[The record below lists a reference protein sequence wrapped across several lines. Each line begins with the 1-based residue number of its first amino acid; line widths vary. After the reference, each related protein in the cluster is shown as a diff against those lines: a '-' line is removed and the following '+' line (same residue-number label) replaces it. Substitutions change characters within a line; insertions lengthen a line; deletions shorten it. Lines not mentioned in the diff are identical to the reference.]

1 MNHHSMTLN
10 LFKRLFD
17 QPPPGFQPGVTLAHA
32 VAELRGTLGVT
43 SAAASCAV
51 LRTTNGELECAVRE
65 RVERHFLMHIVALEF
80 VLNVPSVALP
90 GGRIEV
96 RNTGLLFRT
105 GIACTVP
112 GKQRAPLQAV
122 TQRIEADR
130 MLQRALM
137 SLNFRRCALVGGE
150 EGWSVLL
157 EPYGASEVV
166 NRRPS
171 FRRYIRLGKE
181 QTDALVMALT
191 AFRRILGENHE

>member
-1 MNHHSMTLN
+1 MNNHSMTLN

-17 QPPPGFQPGVTLAHA
+17 QPPHGFQPGVTLAHA
-32 VAELRGTLGVT
+32 VAELRGTLAVT
-43 SAAASCAV
+43 MAGASGAV
-51 LRTTNGELECAVRE
+51 LRTTDGEMECAVRE

-80 VLNVPSVALP
+80 ELNVPSVALP

-112 GKQRAPLQAV
+112 GKQRAALQAV
-122 TQRIEADR
+122 TDRIEADQI
-130 MLQRALM
+130 LQKALI
-137 SLNFRRCALVGGE
+137 SLNFRRCTLVGGE

-181 QTDALVMALT
+181 QADALVLALT

>member
-1 MNHHSMTLN
+1 MNNISMTLN

-17 QPPPGFQPGVTLAHA
+17 QPSPGFQPGVTLAHA
-32 VAELRGTLGVT
+32 VAELRGTLALT
-43 SAAASCAV
+43 TAAASRAV
-51 LRTTNGELECAVRE
+51 LRTTDGSLECAVRE

-80 VLNVPSVALP
+80 ELSVPAVALP

-105 GIACTVP
+105 GIACAVP
-112 GKQRAPLQAV
+112 GKQRAALHAV
-122 TQRIEADR
+122 TERIEGDH
-130 MLQRALM
+130 MLKRALM
-137 SLNFRRCALVGGE
+137 ILNFRSCTLVGGE
-150 EGWSVLL
+150 EGWSVRL

-171 FRRYIRLGKE
+171 FRRYISLGKE
-181 QTDALVMALT
+181 QADALVMALT